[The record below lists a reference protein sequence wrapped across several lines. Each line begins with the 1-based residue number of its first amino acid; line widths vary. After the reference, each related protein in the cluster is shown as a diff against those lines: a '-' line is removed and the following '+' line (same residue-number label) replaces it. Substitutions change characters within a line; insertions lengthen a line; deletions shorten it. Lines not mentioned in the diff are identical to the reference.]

1 MDIFTCSRNI
11 SECKTFHF
19 SDLHYC
25 ASEVTEK
32 NMKKLY
38 ILPKE
43 CSGSDLSGDAHSRS
57 NYEILIRKY
66 IECDG
71 VHKIEGENNTYG
83 VVIRYDTYEN
93 DSNIKNAVNLL
104 ERGCSLS

>member
-43 CSGSDLSGDAHSRS
+43 CSGSDLSGDSHSRS

-83 VVIRYDTYEN
+83 IVIRYDVYQN
-93 DSNIKNAVNLL
+93 NKDIKDTVDLL
-104 ERGCSLS
+104 ERGYN